1 MIGVQGAMA
10 INFDVVIETPEYE
23 VDMKA
28 GLDTLQGISDAT
40 RIISETLL
48 TQKVPQRIS
57 YKSDV
62 RTTLKKTFPGSY
74 GHIFSLDLMSEE
86 LKKQY
91 RKIGSA
97 TFSEL
102 MSYFTKEAL
111 HIDVDV
117 DSLSEKAQKTLDSL
131 GDNTERLIEQL
142 RESPLRNIHEVPKK
156 FGYKVILSRRSSAN
170 NREVLVKFDKE
181 TSLVLEAK
189 RTDERVTLLASIR
202 RLNTNT
208 GNGRLQVQGGEETVA
223 FGFST
228 MYRDVRLATKKKF
241 SENLDYNNGID
252 IEHWK
257 YLEIIAAPVKL
268 QDEKIVKYIVLGFH
282 DE

>member
-1 MIGVQGAMA
+1 M
-10 INFDVVIETPEYE
+10 
-23 VDMKA
+23 
-28 GLDTLQGISDAT
+28 
-40 RIISETLL
+40 
-48 TQKVPQRIS
+48 
-57 YKSDV
+57 
-62 RTTLKKTFPGSY
+62 
-74 GHIFSLDLMSEE
+74 
-86 LKKQY
+86 
-91 RKIGSA
+91 
-97 TFSEL
+97 
-102 MSYFTKEAL
+102 
-111 HIDVDV
+111 
-117 DSLSEKAQKTLDSL
+117 
-131 GDNTERLIEQL
+131 

-156 FGYKVILSRRSSAN
+156 FGYKVLLNRRSSAH
-170 NREVLVKFDKE
+170 NREVLVQFDKE
-181 TSLVLEAK
+181 TSLVLDAK
-189 RTDERVTLLASIR
+189 KTDERVTLLASIR

-208 GNGRLQVQGGEETVA
+208 GNGRLQVKGGEETVA